1 MDYISEK
8 NPEKCTLSEV
18 KIYSK
23 DDCPW
28 CDRAKELLK
37 LHEVKYD
44 EIKIGRDITREEF
57 LEQVPNV
64 RTVPQI
70 FVNSVRLVGFD
81 DLSTSI
87 KSGKFQNLFN

>member
-1 MDYISEK
+1 MDFISEK
-8 NPEKCTLSEV
+8 NLEKCTLTEV

-28 CDRAKELLK
+28 CDRAKELLE
-37 LHEVKYD
+37 LHEVKYH

-57 LEQVPNV
+57 LKQVPYV

-70 FVNSVRLVGFD
+70 FVNSVRLGGFD
-81 DLSTSI
+81 ELSTSI
-87 KSGKFQNLFN
+87 KSGKFQGMFN

>member
-1 MDYISEK
+1 MDCTSEK
-8 NPEKCTLSEV
+8 NLEKCTLTEV

-28 CDRAKELLK
+28 CDRAKELLE
-37 LHEVKYD
+37 LHEVKYH

-57 LEQVPNV
+57 LEQVPYV

-70 FVNSVRLVGFD
+70 FVNSVRLGGFD
-81 DLSTSI
+81 ELSTSI
-87 KSGKFQNLFN
+87 KSGKFQGMFN